1 MDLDRESCFPNLIE
15 QIFSSSGFVHPDTF
29 NLIWNNQSL
38 TSKQKKVSFIRAQSG
53 WFNSSTNYDEN
64 SHHYNYCK
72 HCQVDSSLEHCLWLC
87 PTLSE
92 QRDRLILDL
101 TLIQRDIKVTWESD
115 FNEHDI
121 SVSPRGSLSKNAVV
135 RISKEN
141 VFKIHSIIFKWIMDL
156 RCFE

>member
-1 MDLDRESCFPNLIE
+1 MMRILIT
-15 QIFSSSGFVHPDTF
+15 IIIV
-29 NLIWNNQSL
+29 NIAKLILLWN
-38 TSKQKKVSFIRAQSG
+38 TAYG
-53 WFNSSTNYDEN
+53 CPY
-64 SHHYNYCK
+64 
-72 HCQVDSSLEHCLWLC
+72 C

-121 SVSPRGSLSKNAVV
+121 SISPRGSLSKNAVV

-141 VFKIHSIIFKWIMDL
+141 VFKIHSIIFKWIMNL

>member
-1 MDLDRESCFPNLIE
+1 MITSNRSDLISNYSR
-15 QIFSSSGFVHPDTF
+15 FVHPDTF

-38 TSKQKKVSFIRAQSG
+38 TSKQKKVSFIRAQSVG
-53 WFNSSTNYDEN
+53 FNSSTNYDEN

-72 HCQVDSSLEHCLWLC
+72 HCQVDSSLEHCLWICPYC

-115 FNEHDI
+115 FKVHDI

-141 VFKIHSIIFKWIMDL
+141 VFEIHSIIFKLIMDL